1 MGKVALGWQELDKAC
16 RALGLPD
23 DLRVRSLTL
32 RLDMERVVV
41 AQVEILPDR
50 EQMAAFREW
59 LSENAGRVQIEP
71 VESQG

>member
-1 MGKVALGWQELDKAC
+1 MGKVAVGWQELNKVC

-59 LSENAGRVQIEP
+59 LSENAGRVQVEP